1 MKEVGRLWNQISEND
16 LEKYK
21 DMARKDLERFKS
33 EHSCF
38 VEKINLLRK
47 DAFFRNQTQNS

>member
-1 MKEVGRLWNQISEND
+1 MPHIRRLHIMKEVGRLWNQISEND

-21 DMARKDLERFKS
+21 DMARNDLERFKS

-38 VEKINLLRK
+38 VEKIN
-47 DAFFRNQTQNS
+47 